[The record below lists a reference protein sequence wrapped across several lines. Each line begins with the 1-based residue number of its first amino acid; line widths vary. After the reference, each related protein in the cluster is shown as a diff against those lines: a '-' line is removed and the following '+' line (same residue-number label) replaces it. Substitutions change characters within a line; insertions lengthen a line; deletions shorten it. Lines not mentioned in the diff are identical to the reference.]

1 MTAGPESRE
10 AGPPA
15 PPAGDAPT
23 DSLTAAELDA
33 RQREIALLSTQL
45 QDAEKA
51 LARARKRE
59 RLILAACAPWIVA
72 ISPLLAL
79 GYGVARLRKRARKR
93 SAGSPR
99 RLAAAPAVAAA
110 PRDLDHE
117 ARMDAAEDRF
127 ALIRVIGNDLVP
139 RHRKGQA
146 RENLAFILDHEPDLP
161 GCTRGW
167 IVNRI
172 ADGQEERAILDLLE
186 AHGQEYR
193 RIPFDAGAYARIGYD
208 FSLFPEPGFLVSP
221 AALALDERERLRATA
236 QACRLKNA
244 YVMNNNGG
252 RNAALEM
259 GLEMGLDRAKW
270 VLPWDGNCM
279 MTRGD
284 WDDLA
289 AVVRA
294 RRDCRYF
301 VTPMRRLLDNAEAQA
316 ERLAGPAEEEPQ
328 ILFRADAGARFDPAH
343 PYGRRPKVELL
354 VRLGVPGPW
363 DRWELDPWD
372 LPAGP
377 RVPDAG
383 AVPQA
388 GRVARLF
395 SGRAE
400 FERDA
405 HATRL
410 IRRRGD
416 ARALGIVATLDRLDA
431 RRLAARGFD
440 PDRPAIYD
448 TQALARLRAGDGGE
462 LHAALLAEAE
472 AALGRGPFSVLDK
485 TSLAPSGTKADYFH
499 PAPYWWPDPSKPDG
513 LPYIQRDGERVPGTE
528 LFGPGSEAY
537 DRSALQRVFEDTT
550 TLALAHA
557 ATGEARLRDH
567 ALRLVR
573 TWFLDPATRMTPH
586 LTYAQVRR
594 GHAGDRGAAR
604 GVIEAKDMYFFL
616 DAVRLL
622 DCAETRA
629 GLASWLALYAGWL
642 DDSDQGRREAAAVNN
657 HGICFD
663 LQRAAIAAF
672 LGDTGALVERFRC
685 SQARLAQ
692 HFAPDGS
699 QPHELTRTNTAHYCL
714 FNFQCWQSLFTLYTR
729 CGFQPMQLEESAALA
744 RGARWLFAR
753 RGAPWPD
760 PQLTRFEPD
769 RFAPAAAM
777 ARGLGLPAGPSV
789 PEDAALARSRPRF
802 HSDDGIP
809 PYWPLAVAPERD
821 TVQDRRDAAP
831 AAEAR
836 PLPRGA

>member
-1 MTAGPESRE
+1 MAERVE
-10 AGPPA
+10 AT
-15 PPAGDAPT
+15 PAGQTERDGHALPDGT
-23 DSLTAAELDA
+23 GAAESILATEIDA

-79 GYGVARLRKRARKR
+79 GYGMARLRKRATRR
-93 SAGSPR
+93 AGGPR

-110 PRDLDHE
+110 RRDPEHE

-146 RENLAFILDHEPDLP
+146 RENLAFILEHEPDLP

-172 ADGQEERAILDLLE
+172 ADPGEERAILDLLE
-186 AHGQEYR
+186 AHGQDYR
-193 RIPFDAGAYARIGYD
+193 RIPFEAEAYARIGYD

-221 AALALDERERLRATA
+221 AALALDERDRLRATA

-270 VLPWDGNCM
+270 ILPWDGNCM

-284 WDDLA
+284 WDDLVA
-289 AVVRA
+289 AVRA

-301 VTPMRRLLDNAEAQA
+301 VTPMQRLLDNAEARA
-316 ERLAGPAEEEPQ
+316 ERLDGPAGEEPQ
-328 ILFRADAGARFDPAH
+328 IVFRADAGARFDPAH

-363 DRWELDPWD
+363 DKWELDPWD
-372 LPAGP
+372 LQAGP
-377 RVPDAG
+377 RVADAG
-383 AVPQA
+383 EVPQA

-400 FERDA
+400 FEQDTQDTGR
-405 HATRL
+405 
-410 IRRRGD
+410 IRRRDD
-416 ARALGIVATLDRLDA
+416 ARARAIVATLDRLDA
-431 RRLAARGFD
+431 RRLEARGFD
-440 PDRPAIYD
+440 PDRPAVYD
-448 TQALARLRAGDGGE
+448 LQALAQLQDTEA
-462 LHAALLAEAE
+462 LHAALMAQAE

-485 TSLAPSGTKADYFH
+485 TDCAPSGVKADYFH

-513 LPYIQRDGERVPGTE
+513 LPYIQRDGKRVPGTE
-528 LFGPGSEAY
+528 LFQEGSEAY

-550 TLALAHA
+550 TLALAHTV
-557 ATGEARLRDH
+557 TGEARLRDH

-573 TWFLDPATRMTPH
+573 SWFLDPATRMTPH

-604 GVIEAKDMYFFL
+604 GVIEAKDFYFFL

-629 GLASWLALYAGWL
+629 GLASWLRLYAGWL

-657 HGICFD
+657 HGIYFD
-663 LQRAAIAAF
+663 LQRAAIAGF
-672 LGDTGALVERFRC
+672 LGDTGGLVERFRC

-699 QPHELTRTNTAHYCL
+699 QPHELARTNTAHYCL
-714 FNFQCWQSLFTLYTR
+714 FTLQGWLTLFTLYTR
-729 CGFQPMQLEESAALA
+729 CGFDPMALEESARLA
-744 RGARWLFAR
+744 TAAEWLFAR

-760 PQLTRFEPD
+760 RQDAPFDAD

-777 ARGLGLPAGPSV
+777 ARALDLPAGPPV
-789 PEDAALARSRPRF
+789 PEDATIASARARF
-802 HSDDGIP
+802 HPDDGIP
-809 PYWPLAVAPERD
+809 PCWQLAA
-821 TVQDRRDAAP
+821 TA
-831 AAEAR
+831 
-836 PLPRGA
+836 